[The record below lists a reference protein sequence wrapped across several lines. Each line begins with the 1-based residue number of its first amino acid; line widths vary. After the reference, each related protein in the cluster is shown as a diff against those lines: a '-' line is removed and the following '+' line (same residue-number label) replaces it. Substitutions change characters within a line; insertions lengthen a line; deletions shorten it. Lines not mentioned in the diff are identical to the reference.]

1 MTCYDMFH
9 WAHTTHAAVH
19 GSDQERIR
27 MKQLDGRDET
37 EGLAVVSCKGLT
49 LVEHHLI
56 IITILHD
63 VVVLY
68 YYNYLTIY
76 YYNDVVLLYY

>member
-1 MTCYDMFH
+1 
-9 WAHTTHAAVH
+9 
-19 GSDQERIR
+19 

-63 VVVLY
+63 VVLLY
-68 YYNYLTIY
+68 YYNYILLYLTIY
-76 YYNDVVLLYY
+76 YYNDVVFSVLLKFIVFQISYSCHSGEGFAPT